1 MMNELNKTTNLP
13 PSLLVVWNELLIP
26 QALSPDAAKS
36 SSTSNADWR
45 YRISRWMLR
54 ASDEFSGIS
63 RETAMV
69 ALSFCDRY
77 LMKKKVNRK
86 LFQVV
91 AISCLYY
98 ASKLLEKKAIPI
110 AALMNYT
117 QGKFDRS
124 EVLSIEKELVSTLA
138 RFSYP
143 PSASTFCL
151 IFLSGFPASAV
162 TSSTSLPLICDTS
175 QFMIELASCY
185 FFFVAYKQSK
195 IALAAIIVTLE
206 QLQVDTSSELIQSW
220 LAKIK
225 RVVGDDN
232 DDPNTDDI
240 ELMACTKQLR
250 NIYSHN
256 DSRIKA
262 LDSNKEGKDNTA
274 TEDQTNDE
282 RSPHRVSPT
291 PEDDDQSTVPK
302 EVTTAPTSDHQF
314 TSISDRVKMKAH
326 PNDNDCIDGGNP
338 KRQRYSM

>member
-1 MMNELNKTTNLP
+1 
-13 PSLLVVWNELLIP
+13 
-26 QALSPDAAKS
+26 
-36 SSTSNADWR
+36 
-45 YRISRWMLR
+45 MLR

-77 LMKKKVNRK
+77 LMHKKVNRK

-98 ASKLLEKKAIPI
+98 ASKLMEKKAIPI

-162 TSSTSLPLICDTS
+162 SSPSAASLPLLADTS
-175 QFMIELASCY
+175 QFMIELASCD
-185 FFFVAYKQSK
+185 FFFVAHKQSK

-206 QLQVDTSSELIQSW
+206 QLQVDTSSERIQSW
-220 LAKIK
+220 LTKIK
-225 RVVGDDN
+225 RVVGGEDN
-232 DDPNTDDI
+232 ATDDL

-262 LDSNKEGKDNTA
+262 LDSKEGKNNTA
-274 TEDQTNDE
+274 TEEQTKDE

-291 PEDDDQSTVPK
+291 PEDDDQTATVPK
-302 EVTTAPTSDHQF
+302 EVTTAPSIDHQF

-326 PNDNDCIDGGNP
+326 PNDCIDGGNP